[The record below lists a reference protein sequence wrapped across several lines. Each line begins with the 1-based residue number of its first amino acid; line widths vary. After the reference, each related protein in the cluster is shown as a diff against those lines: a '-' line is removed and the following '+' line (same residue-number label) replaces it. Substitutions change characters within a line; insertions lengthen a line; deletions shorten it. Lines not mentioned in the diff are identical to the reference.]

1 MGLFCESACLPPP
14 PVLTVDSSA
23 GGDVTNVAGGTPQ
36 RKGVNF
42 AFDLRG
48 YNELKVALLTFSC
61 AEFCLLLLANMIID
75 FQYCDVRSDIAW
87 DFLSM

>member
-42 AFDLRG
+42 AFDLRR
-48 YNELKVALLTFSC
+48 YNELMCRILFTTAGKYDNRFSI
-61 AEFCLLLLANMIID
+61 L
-75 FQYCDVRSDIAW
+75 
-87 DFLSM
+87 